1 MQLFVRNKIISL
13 GGSSTVK
20 DAQGNDVFKVKGNI
34 MTVTKKKRVCD
45 MNDNVL
51 YTVRCRWLNPLAHK
65 AYIYDADG
73 NKIATIKRPFMSIKQ
88 KFFVTTDQ
96 GEIMVEGGFFS
107 MHCLIK
113 RGEEVLGA
121 ITRQALNLASF
132 LGEDYFML
140 EAADDADAA
149 YLVALVVAIDNVVD
163 DARGN

>member
-107 MHCLIK
+107 MHCLRRSTSLLSSAKTTSCSK
-113 RGEEVLGA
+113 RQTTPTPP
-121 ITRQALNLASF
+121 IWSRSSS
-132 LGEDYFML
+132 
-140 EAADDADAA
+140 
-149 YLVALVVAIDNVVD
+149 
-163 DARGN
+163 R

>member
-113 RGEEVLGA
+113 RGRLLPRRELLHARSGRR
-121 ITRQALNLASF
+121 RQRRLF
-132 LGEDYFML
+132 GR
-140 EAADDADAA
+140 
-149 YLVALVVAIDNVVD
+149 
-163 DARGN
+163 ARHRDRQRRRRRGGQMR